1 MKHYPHDAYR
11 KVRTIAMD
19 NEGKIWAGTTDG
31 ILIMEIRNNNVV
43 IEPLEAPEE
52 MEKGLMS
59 NDIVCLARDN
69 QGVMWVGTKSG
80 GLSRTTTKDK
90 NGVWQFE
97 NYGIEQGLPSEEIH
111 SITFDDKGNVWF
123 STDHILCSFDP
134 KKKIIST
141 FSNLDG
147 VDDTMTSE
155 GAAITLSNGN
165 ILFGTL
171 NGYYTVDRKKLM
183 TKTGSL
189 LKLRITDFLV
199 DGVVQTPRQPGQAYD
214 YYVPES
220 KSVKLLQ
227 QDGEF
232 SFRFA
237 ALNYQLQHRV
247 HYQYK
252 LEGYDEDW
260 QNAGKDRMATYSNLP
275 SGTYQFQVK
284 AFLLESPENYDMR
297 TIEVVVPASFLLS
310 TKAIWIYLI
319 LLTIIALTALWWYQ
333 RRLKNGNVNGNE
345 SELTESG
352 DVLSEDIKLD
362 VDDTP
367 YADVTEVGMFESEGD
382 DSHLK

>member
-1 MKHYPHDAYR
+1 M
-11 KVRTIAMD
+11 
-19 NEGKIWAGTTDG
+19 
-31 ILIMEIRNNNVV
+31 
-43 IEPLEAPEE
+43 
-52 MEKGLMS
+52 
-59 NDIVCLARDN
+59 
-69 QGVMWVGTKSG
+69 
-80 GLSRTTTKDK
+80 
-90 NGVWQFE
+90 
-97 NYGIEQGLPSEEIH
+97 
-111 SITFDDKGNVWF
+111 
-123 STDHILCSFDP
+123 
-134 KKKIIST
+134 
-141 FSNLDG
+141 
-147 VDDTMTSE
+147 
-155 GAAITLSNGN
+155 
-165 ILFGTL
+165 
-171 NGYYTVDRKKLM
+171 
-183 TKTGSL
+183 
-189 LKLRITDFLV
+189 
-199 DGVVQTPRQPGQAYD
+199 
-214 YYVPES
+214 
-220 KSVKLLQ
+220 LQ

-310 TKAIWIYLI
+310 TKAIWTYLT

-333 RRLKNGNVNGNE
+333 RRLKKAYVNANLNANGNE

-362 VDDTP
+362 VDDAP

>member
-1 MKHYPHDAYR
+1 M
-11 KVRTIAMD
+11 
-19 NEGKIWAGTTDG
+19 
-31 ILIMEIRNNNVV
+31 
-43 IEPLEAPEE
+43 
-52 MEKGLMS
+52 
-59 NDIVCLARDN
+59 
-69 QGVMWVGTKSG
+69 
-80 GLSRTTTKDK
+80 
-90 NGVWQFE
+90 
-97 NYGIEQGLPSEEIH
+97 
-111 SITFDDKGNVWF
+111 
-123 STDHILCSFDP
+123 
-134 KKKIIST
+134 
-141 FSNLDG
+141 
-147 VDDTMTSE
+147 
-155 GAAITLSNGN
+155 
-165 ILFGTL
+165 
-171 NGYYTVDRKKLM
+171 
-183 TKTGSL
+183 

-333 RRLKNGNVNGNE
+333 QRMKNGNANGNGNGNVNGNRNE